1 MARGNEGCNALVQA
15 AKDIMMTPV
24 EQLVLNLCSPE
35 LRGNALVELSKKR
48 ETLKDLAPLLW
59 HSFGCMFVLVQEII
73 SVYPALSPPTLS
85 ASASSRACNAL
96 ALLQSVASH
105 PETRAPFL
113 KALIPLYLYPILDTV
128 SKARPFEYLR
138 LTSLSVIGALVKVDD
153 TEVINFLVQSG
164 VTPLCLRIME
174 MGNEL
179 SKTASTF
186 IVQKILLDD
195 IGLQYACATA
205 DRFFSVSSVLA
216 TMVISLADQ
225 PSTRVLKHVLR
236 CYLRLTDDPRARIA
250 LQISLPEVLKDG
262 TFYNCLREDPAA
274 MQCLQRLLNN
284 LFGGSVGGAP
294 HPGPGHAPG
303 GSPGGAS
310 QAGPSCAPGI

>member
-1 MARGNEGCNALVQA
+1 MRRRGAARPGVGSGRRSRGASKPFPRAPGLGGFRGGSILG
-15 AKDIMMTPV
+15 KS
-24 EQLVLNLCSPE
+24 SPE
-35 LRGNALVELSKKR
+35 KGDVKGFGSTAVALFWLYVCSGPGNYISLPC
-48 ETLKDLAPLLW
+48 TFTPN
-59 HSFGCMFVLVQEII
+59 II
-73 SVYPALSPPTLS
+73 SKRIKPSLQCTRT
-85 ASASSRACNAL
+85 SS
-96 ALLQSVASH
+96 
-105 PETRAPFL
+105 
-113 KALIPLYLYPILDTV
+113 ALIPLYLYPILDTV